1 MHLTSMDTTAHTAG
15 DTGVA
20 FFSTAIGE
28 CAIAWN
34 DKAIAGVQLPERTP
48 RATRARMSSRFP
60 GARELA
66 PPSDVRAAM
75 DGMIAL
81 LAGEARDLSGVALDM
96 RDVPAFNRRVYEI
109 ARTVAPGATITYG
122 ELAAKLGDPGAARDV
137 GRALGE
143 NPFPIVVPCHRVLA
157 AGGRTGGFSGGAGV
171 ATKLRMLAIERSPG
185 PLFDQPAVP

>member
-1 MHLTSMDTTAHTAG
+1 MDATARTTG
-15 DTGVA
+15 DIGVA
-20 FFSTAIGE
+20 FFATAIGE

-34 DKAIAGVQLPERTP
+34 DTAIAGVQLPERTP
-48 RATRARMSSRFP
+48 RATRARMSRRFP
-60 GARELA
+60 GAHELS

-81 LAGEARDLSGVALDM
+81 LAGEARDLSAVALDM
-96 RDVPAFNRRVYEI
+96 RDVPGFNRRVYEI

-122 ELAAKLGDPGAARDV
+122 ELAAKLGDPAAARDV

-157 AGGRTGGFSGGAGV
+157 AGGRTGGFSGGMGV
-171 ATKLRMLAIERSPG
+171 ATKLRMLAIERSAG
-185 PLFDQPAVP
+185 PLFDHPASS

>member
-1 MHLTSMDTTAHTAG
+1 MDTFAHATDDIGIALF
-15 DTGVA
+15 A
-20 FFSTAIGE
+20 TAIGE

-34 DKAIAGVQLPERTP
+34 DAAITGVQLPERTP
-48 RATRARMSSRFP
+48 RATRARVARRFP

-66 PPSDVRAAM
+66 PPPQVRAAI

-81 LAGEARDLSGVALDM
+81 LAGEPRDLSGVALDM
-96 RDVPAFNRRVYEI
+96 RGVPSFNQRVYEI
-109 ARTVAPGATITYG
+109 LRTIAPGSTITYG

-137 GRALGE
+137 GKALGE

-157 AGGRTGGFSGGAGV
+157 AGGRAGGFSGGAGV

-185 PLFDQPAVP
+185 PLFDQPVSP